1 MRSMKQSLLLLTL
14 LVTSSFFCQGYASI
28 IRKGSSI
35 QAQEVNDS
43 TTKVQKLNEVVVTS
57 SQSASKRM
65 KEVQIGVEKID
76 IEKMTQIPTLFGEKD
91 ILKSIQMLPGVKAES
106 EGSCGFQ
113 VRGGTAAQNLVMID
127 NAPMYNAGHFVGL
140 FSAFNDEAMQ
150 TASLYKGQIPAMFGG
165 ATSSV
170 LDIATKAGD
179 MNKWHAGVSIGLLA
193 SKIAFDGPI
202 VKDKVSV
209 LFTARRS
216 YLDLFL
222 QLSEKYRENTMNFYD
237 INFRTDFDIS
247 PVSKVFVSF
256 YRGKDNMV
264 IDDLAEMNSRKTLI
278 L

>member
-1 MRSMKQSLLLLTL
+1 MNALQNEKCMKHCLLLMTL
-14 LVTSSFFCQGYASI
+14 CVVTG
-28 IRKGSSI
+28 I

-43 TTKVQKLNEVVVTS
+43 TVRQQKLKEVVVTS

-76 IEKMTQIPTLFGEKD
+76 ISKMTQIPTLFGEKD

-106 EGSCGFQ
+106 EGSCGFM

-127 NAPMYNAGHFVGL
+127 NAPIYNPGHFVGL

-170 LDIATKAGD
+170 LDVATKAGD
-179 MNKWHAGVSIGLLA
+179 MSDWHAGVSIGLLA
-193 SKIAFDGPI
+193 SKVEVDGPI
-202 VKDKVSV
+202 VKDKVSM
-209 LFTARRS
+209 LFSARRS

-222 QLSEKYRENTMNFYD
+222 KLSEKYRENTMNFYD
-237 INFRTDFDIS
+237 VNFRTDFDLS
-247 PVSKVFVSF
+247 SA
-256 YRGKDNMV
+256 R
-264 IDDLAEMNSRKTLI
+264 
-278 L
+278 